1 MKTKAILSVMAGAAV
16 LMLLGGC
23 KEKKQAND
31 ETIIAIDYT
40 PPVVTGPISM
50 DSLTESRS
58 VVWMNRGYT
67 VSITRVPMPTLPMVS
82 NDYGQ
87 KYVDNRVTV
96 VVRRPDGSEF
106 YNEVFTKSSFSTLLD
121 ADYKKNGLLAGIRFV
136 KAEGQRLEFAVSIAH
151 ALLIDSEEMVLK
163 LTVDS
168 QKNLKIDYDDQ
179 YDIVPGDDDDVEA

>member
-40 PPVVTGPISM
+40 PPVITAPISM

-67 VSITRVPMPTLPMVS
+67 VSTTRVPMPTLPMVS

-179 YDIVPGDDDDVEA
+179 YDIVPGDDDVEA